1 LKTSWRPQ
9 VRQPKSGAGSW
20 QFPRWRGQNDPKETS
35 KLRGI
40 ISISC
45 ASHEKFIYINALG
58 LLRCAAASAGL
69 PCRTAAV
76 RCSVRSR
83 ANGARGR
90 PATKGPDR
98 RLIPTDERAG
108 ERTLLDSFAQL
119 VDSPLSPITVT
130 FREPHPMFQSKAL
143 DDLAARIGAALE
155 NSPAKDVEKN
165 VKAMLGAGLARLD
178 LVPRAEFDVQAAVL
192 LKTREKIDVLEQR
205 LAALEARISPPGSE
219 T

>member
-1 LKTSWRPQ
+1 
-9 VRQPKSGAGSW
+9 
-20 QFPRWRGQNDPKETS
+20 
-35 KLRGI
+35 
-40 ISISC
+40 
-45 ASHEKFIYINALG
+45 
-58 LLRCAAASAGL
+58 
-69 PCRTAAV
+69 
-76 RCSVRSR
+76 
-83 ANGARGR
+83 
-90 PATKGPDR
+90 
-98 RLIPTDERAG
+98 
-108 ERTLLDSFAQL
+108 
-119 VDSPLSPITVT
+119 
-130 FREPHPMFQSKAL
+130 MFQSKAL